1 MIKYV
6 IVSVRNLSENTR
18 GLYYVARLHLGLHDE
33 KNELG
38 YCANCIYYT
47 TLAEGKIAVALGSE
61 FGGLS
66 D

>member
-1 MIKYV
+1 MTKYV
-6 IVSVRNLSENTR
+6 IVSVSNWSEITR
-18 GLYYVARLHLGLHDE
+18 GIILCSSLRLGLHDE
-33 KNELG
+33 KNELV

-47 TLAEGKIAVALGSE
+47 TVAEDKMVVALGSE